1 MADQPLSPATD
12 RRLGG
17 PLPRQLANQT
27 RVHLKAIKSF
37 LTVPCGTVGLC
48 GISSRFQ
55 LLSPSLRQV
64 THALLTRSPL
74 SFLSFLRRFIPNR
87 SVRLACVRR
96 AASVRPEP
104 GSNSLLNPFISTALA
119 VNPSSHQTL
128 CVLHY
133 LCTLTFFTR
142 SSFLFSKKSLRFLHK
157 FLFSIV

>member
-12 RRLGG
+12 RRLGR
-17 PLPRQLANQT
+17 PLPHQLANQT

-37 LTVPCGTVGLC
+37 LTEPCDPVGLC

-74 SFLSFLRRFIPNR
+74 SQLSVIRRIR
-87 SVRLACVRR
+87 QIDSVRLACVRR

-104 GSNSLLNPFISTALA
+104 GSNSLLNPYIYQQLSLLISQVSNAL
-119 VNPSSHQTL
+119 
-128 CVLHY
+128 
-133 LCTLTFFTR
+133 R
-142 SSFLFSKKSLRFLHK
+142 SSLLVYLIFLCG
-157 FLFSIV
+157 